1 MRDIERWYFYLKG
14 NLEQLVSNPAVIAIA
29 FGFLIFAVVLGISL
43 KALRASPAR
52 KKGYRYK

>member
-14 NLEQLVSNPAVIAIA
+14 NLEQLASNPSVIAIVA
-29 FGFLIFAVVLGISL
+29 RVVVFLIVLSISL